1 MASDG
6 YEVKK
11 GIIGKP
17 KVAYQCAKC
26 HNDLESDLTDAGKKD
41 TCPLCKAVFIVP
53 GQREL
58 QEMQDA
64 AKQAE
69 EERLQAAA
77 RRQLREKT
85 RQQMIAEEAARR
97 SEQMAA
103 AETRRLEEKKRH
115 EDETCRKQQAQSEKD
130 LSGALNADHAGIA
143 TSLSRAC
150 GRVFKPVF
158 FLGEIFSVF
167 IIAICSL
174 AIAAVLVYLVFVIRP
189 ETQPVPPEPSPQ
201 AEQCRQYF
209 IALHTPTNDSAP
221 ANRPR
226 QPAEGRRAKKENIKL
241 AIENLRA
248 KYHSPDE
255 RSLADTLTEEIERL
269 PQHHV
274 DRVLLGLD
282 SFLNE
287 TLKTSLVHSDKE
299 VNLWDA
305 MGWYV
310 SEYVEGLDNIN
321 AVEKENLVA
330 MEVARAKRLQAAE
343 VVGGAFLVLMG
354 FLIFPLL
361 LRIERNTRALA
372 TDVQNK
378 TKSKES

>member
-1 MASDG
+1 
-6 YEVKK
+6 
-11 GIIGKP
+11 
-17 KVAYQCAKC
+17 
-26 HNDLESDLTDAGKKD
+26 
-41 TCPLCKAVFIVP
+41 
-53 GQREL
+53 
-58 QEMQDA
+58 
-64 AKQAE
+64 
-69 EERLQAAA
+69 
-77 RRQLREKT
+77 
-85 RQQMIAEEAARR
+85 
-97 SEQMAA
+97 
-103 AETRRLEEKKRH
+103 
-115 EDETCRKQQAQSEKD
+115 
-130 LSGALNADHAGIA
+130 
-143 TSLSRAC
+143 
-150 GRVFKPVF
+150 
-158 FLGEIFSVF
+158 
-167 IIAICSL
+167 
-174 AIAAVLVYLVFVIRP
+174 
-189 ETQPVPPEPSPQ
+189 
-201 AEQCRQYF
+201 
-209 IALHTPTNDSAP
+209 
-221 ANRPR
+221 
-226 QPAEGRRAKKENIKL
+226 
-241 AIENLRA
+241 
-248 KYHSPDE
+248 
-255 RSLADTLTEEIERL
+255 LTEEIERL